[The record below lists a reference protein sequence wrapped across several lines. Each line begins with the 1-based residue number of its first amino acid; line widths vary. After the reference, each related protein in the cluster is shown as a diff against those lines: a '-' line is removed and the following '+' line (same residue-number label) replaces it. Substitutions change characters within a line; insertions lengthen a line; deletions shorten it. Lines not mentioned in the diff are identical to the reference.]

1 VLRSFE
7 HLFPAVLENFL
18 VIGELLSNLNSLCSF
33 LLYTCAGTFFLWRE
47 KIMSRGRYGFLL
59 SCFSLILF
67 GWMSQSF
74 LAYLHRFV

>member
-1 VLRSFE
+1 MLQ
-7 HLFPAVLENFL
+7 
-18 VIGELLSNLNSLCSF
+18 IGT
-33 LLYTCAGTFFLWRE
+33 LLYSLANVFWICVHCE

-74 LAYLHRFV
+74 LVYLHRFVWMLYCSLGAHIMQTLFAAVQY